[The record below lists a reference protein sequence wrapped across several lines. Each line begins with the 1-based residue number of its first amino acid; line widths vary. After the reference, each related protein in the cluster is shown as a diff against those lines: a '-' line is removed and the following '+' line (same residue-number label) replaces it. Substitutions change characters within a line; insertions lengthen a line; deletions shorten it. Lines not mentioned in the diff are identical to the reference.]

1 MAGFDLDDLDRLL
14 GLLREHPERQA
25 QLRSLA
31 ADEAVARLSSAIER
45 LTQAQ
50 GDTEQ
55 RVAGLAG
62 RVDALAQAQQATER
76 RIDALAQAQQA
87 TERRIDALAQAQQ
100 RTEEQLARLGSRV
113 DQLVQ
118 AIQAL
123 TEQMSAVVGYVD
135 WLRGDVIE
143 RRYRERPHTY
153 LHTVARRMHLLS
165 ARELDDLLEPAVDSG
180 LLTADEAGE
189 IRAADGVF
197 EGRRVSD
204 RADVYVVLEASF
216 GVGLG
221 DVQRARQ
228 RADLLGRLGVDTMAV
243 VGGTWI
249 APEAAEAARAYGVWQ
264 VSDGRLSSPAA

>member
-62 RVDALAQAQQATER
+62 RV
-76 RIDALAQAQQA
+76 DALAQAQQA